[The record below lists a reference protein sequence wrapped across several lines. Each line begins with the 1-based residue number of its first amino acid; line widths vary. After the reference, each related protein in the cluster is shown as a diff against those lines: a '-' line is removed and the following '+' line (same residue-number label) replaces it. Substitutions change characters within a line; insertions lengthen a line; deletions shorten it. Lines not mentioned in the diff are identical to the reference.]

1 MYRESGSKD
10 GHDLRDWFR
19 AEHQTSSTKATVFAT
34 TIDPAER
41 SEGELMRCSVCRDL
55 ERALESK
62 NVACVKVLSG
72 PYCHFSDRFMTYGK
86 IELECA
92 KTDLKRRRSV
102 FVSAIREGLPA
113 VSARLV
119 ATNRLRPLMGR
130 LQADYRRPDIDH
142 VICP

>member
-72 PYCHFSDRFMTYGK
+72 PYCHFSDRFMSYGK

-92 KTDLKRRRSV
+92 KSDLKRHRSLC
-102 FVSAIREGLPA
+102 VSAIREGWH
-113 VSARLV
+113 
-119 ATNRLRPLMGR
+119 ATPPSLSKDWAP
-130 LQADYRRPDIDH
+130 DTRRK
-142 VICP
+142 